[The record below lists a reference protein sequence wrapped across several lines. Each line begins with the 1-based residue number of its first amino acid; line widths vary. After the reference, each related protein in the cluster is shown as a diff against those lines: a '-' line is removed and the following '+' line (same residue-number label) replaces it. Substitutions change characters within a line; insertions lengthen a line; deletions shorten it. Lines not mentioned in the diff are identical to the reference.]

1 MRPLNQGWNG
11 KTNSS
16 DDHTRQVKYSNT
28 HEGYNTATHMK
39 GLTQSLNQGWNV
51 KKSSSDG
58 TLQDRDRRIG
68 CQQHETVKT

>member
-39 GLTQSLNQGWNV
+39 GLTQSLNQGWN
-51 KKSSSDG
+51 

>member
-1 MRPLNQGWNG
+1 MKGLMRPLNQGWNG

-39 GLTQSLNQGWNV
+39 GLTQSLNQGWN
-51 KKSSSDG
+51 